1 MAMYTPP
8 KFAVPDADVADALAR
23 AEFAHLVTHTPD
35 GLVVTPLPM
44 LYDAGRHSL
53 IGHVARANPHWQA
66 AGEETVAIFAGPQAY
81 VSPSL
86 YATKAETGK
95 VVPTWNYDVLTAYG
109 RLAVH
114 DDEEWVRALV
124 TALTDRHERNR
135 TAPWAV
141 TDAPEP
147 FVRGQLHAIVGVE
160 LVIERVEAKAKMS
173 QNQTARNRAGVA
185 AGLAD
190 TAPDVA
196 HRVAELDPGSTN
208 AKGLGKPSPDSV
220 PPRTSS
226 MPTDRSAPDDGS

>member
-1 MAMYTPP
+1 MYTPP
-8 KFAVPDADVADALAR
+8 KFAVPDDDVADALAG
-23 AEFAHLVTHTPD
+23 AEFAHLVTHTPG
-35 GLVVTPLPM
+35 GLIVTPLPM
-44 LYDAGRHSL
+44 LYDAGAHSL

-66 AGEETVAIFAGPQAY
+66 AGAETVAIFAGPHAY

-109 RLAVH
+109 RLTVH
-114 DDEEWVRALV
+114 DDADWVRALV

-135 TAPWAV
+135 AQPWAV
-141 TDAPEP
+141 TDAPET

-160 LVIERVEAKAKMS
+160 LVIDRVEAKAKMS
-173 QNQTARNRAGVA
+173 QNQTERNRAGVA

-196 HRVAELDPGSTN
+196 TRVAELDPGTTN
-208 AKGLGKPSPDSV
+208 ANGLGKPSPDSV

-226 MPTDRSAPDDGS
+226 MSTDRTAPDDGS